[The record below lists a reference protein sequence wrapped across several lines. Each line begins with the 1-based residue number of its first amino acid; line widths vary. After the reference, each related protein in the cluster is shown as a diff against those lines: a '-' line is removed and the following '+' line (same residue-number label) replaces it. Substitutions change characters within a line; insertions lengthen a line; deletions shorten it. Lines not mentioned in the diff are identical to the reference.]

1 MSDRP
6 SGFEERL
13 KAALM
18 ARLPE
23 APPVPPTRS
32 LARRY
37 GIPVAVGV
45 ATAAVVAVMALPG
58 STHNGSQPADGA
70 TGSAAPSATDGPE
83 IKRDAD
89 GSLRFDL
96 PENRQVPGLVARLK
110 ALGVQVAL
118 VPSRP
123 RSQCS
128 ELGGGYRGPQADP
141 EAEIMQSGN
150 GAGFGLKVDAKTVP
164 PGYTLTFRWSDYHPL
179 GERGIGFGVIETS
192 KVPSCSIDYS
202 EGLEELLKSRSA
214 SPAP

>member
-18 ARLPE
+18 ARLPDVPP
-23 APPVPPTRS
+23 APPAPSV
-32 LARRY
+32 ARRY
-37 GIPVAVGV
+37 GIPFAVGA

-58 STHNGSQPADGA
+58 NTHNGSRPAHGPTA
-70 TGSAAPSATDGPE
+70 SPSPSITDEPE

-89 GSLRFDL
+89 GSLRFKL
-96 PENRQVPGLVARLK
+96 PENHQVPALAERLK
-110 ALGVQVAL
+110 ALGVAVVV
-118 VPSRP
+118 VPQRP

-128 ELGGGYRGPQADP
+128 DMGGGYRGPQADP
-141 EAEIMQSGN
+141 EAEIMQNSGDD
-150 GAGFGLKVDAKTVP
+150 FDLKVNAKTVP
-164 PGYTLTFRWSDYHPL
+164 PGYTLTFGWSDYYPL
-179 GERGIGFGVIETS
+179 GQRGSSFGVIETS

-202 EGLEELLKSRSA
+202 EGLEELLASRAA

>member
-13 KAALM
+13 KSALM
-18 ARLPE
+18 ARLPDV
-23 APPVPPTRS
+23 PPAPPTRS
-32 LARRY
+32 VARRY
-37 GIPVAVGV
+37 GIPFSVGA

-58 STHNGSQPADGA
+58 STH
-70 TGSAAPSATDGPE
+70 TGSRPAGGPTGSPSPPAADQPE

-89 GSLRFDL
+89 GSLRFEL
-96 PENRQVPGLVARLK
+96 PENHQVPGLAARLK
-110 ALGVQVAL
+110 ALGVQVVV

-128 ELGGGYRGPQADP
+128 DPGGGYRGPQADH
-141 EAEIMQSGN
+141 EAEIMQNSGDGMN
-150 GAGFGLKVDAKTVP
+150 LKVNAKTVP
-164 PGYTLTFRWSDYHPL
+164 PGYTLTFGWSDYYPL
-179 GERGIGFGVIETS
+179 GQGGSRFGVIETS

-202 EGLEELLKSRSA
+202 EGLEELLASRAA